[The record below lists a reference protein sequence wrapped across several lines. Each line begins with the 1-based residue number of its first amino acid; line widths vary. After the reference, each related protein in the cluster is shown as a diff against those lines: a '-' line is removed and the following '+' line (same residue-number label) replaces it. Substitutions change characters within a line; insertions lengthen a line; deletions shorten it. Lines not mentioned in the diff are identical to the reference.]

1 MDSYFNS
8 IYCVVITMTT
18 VGYGDLVPG
27 TFMGRFIAMV
37 SCVWGTFLM
46 ALCIV
51 VVGKI
56 FDLSHN

>member
-1 MDSYFNS
+1 
-8 IYCVVITMTT
+8 MTT